1 MDATAR
7 ENEIRAAMGE
17 LAEAMITRDVARV
30 AAALDDDFTGSD
42 AGGVVVSKEQWL
54 QDLASGD
61 LQFTSITSD
70 ELEFRHTTDD
80 TVHLRGQLTFRAHYT
95 RSNYNGSFRYMGVYA
110 RRNGAWKLL
119 LSTARRVA
127 AQ

>member
-1 MDATAR
+1 MRLLRRRVGQWGGALLPLEVGD
-7 ENEIRAAMGE
+7 
-17 LAEAMITRDVARV
+17 LVVAPLGAV
-30 AAALDDDFTGSD
+30 AL
-42 AGGVVVSKEQWL
+42 
-54 QDLASGD
+54 DLASGD